1 MKINKFLFIF
11 FTFAILF
18 SNSIKS
24 ADEMYSYEISFVEPK
39 SSDAHFGVNIKV
51 KVKDGHYM
59 SSANLSKD
67 QYAAVTTI
75 LWPDDKGCYDNN
87 GRELLNCESMNLN
100 PLYWDEEECTENSGN
115 WVFGNWM
122 IDKEKYY
129 DKMIFE
135 KISDLIESKKP
146 IMKEDTYIQR
156 GEFEIYQEFT
166 LVEGLESGLYN
177 FKGKFVHQVCED
189 KGVCLG
195 LFDMFSKEIK
205 IFNENGEYNL
215 NWNNQPVNVGLASCE
230 QEFDSQENCGYAKNE
245 SDSSLIIS
253 FFTAILAGLIA
264 IVTPCVFPM
273 IPMTVA
279 FFSKDAKKGSRESV
293 RTGIIFG
300 ISIIAIFTIVGV
312 LFSAIFG
319 AQLANELATSATA
332 NIIFAIIFL
341 IFAISFFGYF
351 EIRIPNKFLN
361 KINKKA
367 DGGGLLGIFFMAL
380 TLVLVSF
387 SCTAPIVG
395 TVMIDAVAGNFLKPI
410 IVMLG
415 FSLAFAIPFSLF
427 AIFPSW
433 LESLPQSG
441 GWLNS
446 VKVVLGFLEL
456 ALALKFLSMP
466 DQAYNW
472 GLLSREIFLVIWIV
486 IFAAMGLYILGYIK
500 FQHDSKVEKFG
511 LVRMSS
517 AFITFSFCI
526 YMFAGLLGASIPAL
540 AGIIPPEKVDMSSYD
555 ENFPTDVKH
564 SEILHLPPGFQ
575 GFFDYEEAI
584 NYAIEKDKPVFIDFT
599 GHACFNCRRMEENVW
614 AHPDVKSILNNDYV
628 IVALY
633 VDDKTPLVDDKRYRN
648 IGDKNFDLQVSKFC
662 SNAQPFYVLLDPL
675 YEKVLVSPV
684 AYDTNV
690 QNFVDF
696 LNNGKKE
703 FEKK

>member
-1 MKINKFLFIF
+1 MKVNKFLFIF

-59 SSANLSKD
+59 SSANLNEGALS
-67 QYAAVTTI
+67 AAVTSI
-75 LWPDDKGCYDNN
+75 FWPEYEGCYDNN
-87 GRELLNCESMNLN
+87 GRELLDCSNPNLI
-100 PLYWDEEECTENSGN
+100 PEFDDEDECKANNGN
-115 WVFGNWM
+115 WVYGNWI

-135 KISDLIESKKP
+135 KISDLIENKKP
-146 IMKEDTYIQR
+146 SMKQGTYIQR
-156 GEFEIYQEFT
+156 GEFEIYQEYT
-166 LVEGLESGLYN
+166 LVGGLEPGLYN
-177 FKGKFVHQVCED
+177 FKGIFEHQVCED
-189 KGVCLG
+189 KGICLKKI
-195 LFDMFSKEIK
+195 DMFSKAVKILNNNNNYEIK
-205 IFNENGEYNL
+205 FNS
-215 NWNNQPVNVGLASCE
+215 QPANIGLDSCE
-230 QEFDSQENCGYAKNE
+230 EEFQEDCALTKAEK
-245 SDSSLIIS
+245 DSSLIIS
-253 FFTAILAGLIA
+253 FFTAMLAGLIA

-472 GLLSREIFLVIWIV
+472 GLLSREIFLVIWMV

-526 YMFAGLLGASIPAL
+526 YMFAGLLGGSIPAL

-584 NYAIEKDKPVFIDFT
+584 NYAIEKDKPLFIDFT

>member
-1 MKINKFLFIF
+1 MKVDKFLFIF

-18 SNSIKS
+18 SKSFKS
-24 ADEMYSYEISFVEPK
+24 ADEMYSYEIFFVEPK

-59 SSANLSKD
+59 SSAYTSED
-67 QYAAVTTI
+67 PFAAITSI
-75 LWPDDKGCYDNN
+75 IWPDYKGCYDNS
-87 GRELLNCESMNLN
+87 GREFLDCSNPNLLPEFSDKDECERNN
-100 PLYWDEEECTENSGN
+100 GKWVYGN
-115 WVFGNWM
+115 WI

-129 DKMIFE
+129 DNVIFE
-135 KISDLIESKKP
+135 KTSEILEKPLPKIEKK
-146 IMKEDTYIQR
+146 INKQT
-156 GEFEIYQEFT
+156 GNFEIYQEYT
-166 LVEGLESGLYN
+166 LVEGLESGVYN
-177 FKGKFVHQVCED
+177 FKGIFEHQVCED
-189 KGVCLG
+189 EGFCLTKV
-195 LFDMFSKEIK
+195 DMFSKAVKILNNNNYEIK
-205 IFNENGEYNL
+205 FNS
-215 NWNNQPVNVGLASCE
+215 QPASIGLESCE
-230 QEFDSQENCGYAKNE
+230 EKFQEDCALTKAED
-245 SDSSLIIS
+245 DSSLIIS
-253 FFTAILAGLIA
+253 FFTAMLAGLIA

-293 RTGIIFG
+293 KTGIIFG

-526 YMFAGLLGASIPAL
+526 YMFAGLLGNSIPAL

-555 ENFPTDVKH
+555 EKFPTDVKH

-584 NYAIEKDKPVFIDFT
+584 NYAIEKDKPLFIDFT